1 MHNAAIEHE
10 SDIRNNGKFVSLL
23 DMDRFLSLLSN
34 CTAIQLEELRIAFR
48 SVYHNQNIK
57 NHFGEEKIIMESL
70 LAGVKSLIQ
79 EENGFDRIQKLQLKW
94 FSSNLTEYV
103 QYLT

>member
-1 MHNAAIEHE
+1 
-10 SDIRNNGKFVSLL
+10 
-23 DMDRFLSLLSN
+23 
-34 CTAIQLEELRIAFR
+34 
-48 SVYHNQNIK
+48 
-57 NHFGEEKIIMESL
+57 MESL

-79 EENGFDRIQKLQLKW
+79 EENGLDRIQKLQLKW